1 MSIEISTQVI
11 HASIASV
18 LSGIDSNA
26 EIFDNPTQQGTPY
39 PAWYIVHRSPVE
51 RQRECGNRYVLVYQI
66 DIWYLLKQNITRLYD
81 QYTAV
86 AERLQEV
93 IEYLPIY
100 GHSNTLIHTYDN
112 SWGLEMNAMKYS
124 ITLRIRCSKSTKPE
138 TKMQVIEDL
147 QVFLKGLCDRIN
159 VQQSGQPSPS
169 TELPQGNSV
178 ANE

>member
-1 MSIEISTQVI
+1 MSIELSTQLI
-11 HASIASV
+11 HSSIASV
-18 LSGIDSNA
+18 LNQIDSSA

-81 QYTAV
+81 QYTNV
-86 AERLQEV
+86 AEQLQEA

-100 GHSNTLIHTYDN
+100 GYKDVVVHTYDN

-124 ITLRIRCSKSTKPE
+124 LTLRFRCSRNTTPD

-147 QVFLKGLCDRIN
+147 QVFLKHIGVN
-159 VQQSGQPSPS
+159 MEGEAS
-169 TELPQGNSV
+169 GNSV
-178 ANE
+178 AQP